1 MNFKISLYLKGIALS
16 WREYLM
22 YKQLPHGVKI
32 GITRSIAASFEK
44 YMKDIEWNEEKFD
57 MQQFVE
63 QWQQYLYTK
72 STWINKVDD
81 ELKGHPDFHQA
92 LAMKVNEKI
101 NELINEDPTEE
112 QLELL
117 KKHEVNNID
126 NFCKLEAEYYIDRLQ
141 KN

>member
-1 MNFKISLYLKGIALS
+1 MNFEIPLYSEGRALS

-32 GITRSIAASFEK
+32 GITRSIVVSFEK
-44 YMKDIEWNEEKFD
+44 YMKEIEWNEEKFD

-63 QWQQYLYTK
+63 QWKQYLYTK
-72 STWINKVDD
+72 STWINKVDE

-101 NELINEDPTEE
+101 
-112 QLELL
+112 
-117 KKHEVNNID
+117 K
-126 NFCKLEAEYYIDRLQ
+126 
-141 KN
+141 